1 MTHRPR
7 HLIVPMSLFYNTK
20 LQPLD
25 REVYGV
31 IYWYSKMDKEKC
43 FASNEMIAKSMS
55 FGERTVHPNSVSNS
69 ISRLEKAGCVQVLL
83 KPNKQRIEIVP
94 LVKDEPLPE
103 EAESSEV
110 VQSNDGGVTETDVQL
125 NDGAKQSL
133 DFSDQSVDGGNIRI
147 VQSDDGAIIKENNY
161 GQSND
166 GAMVNQM
173 MDHDQSND
181 GENININNNKNINI
195 YTSSDT
201 ELEQLKNKTL
211 GVIEDK
217 IEKPKLQQPSKKAK
231 TDTSQD
237 EKLYEIINHW
247 NKERGTK
254 LKSITDIRPNAVKR
268 LEEFTLE
275 EVKTSISNI
284 KYDEWWHPRNMQ
296 IETFFR
302 FKDRHGE
309 PVNYISRF
317 LNIKPIQP
325 TTSQPRPRHNF
336 DQEWA
341 EKQLA
346 SSKEVYATRAF

>member
-1 MTHRPR
+1 MT
-7 HLIVPMSLFYNTK
+7 Y
-20 LQPLD
+20 
-25 REVYGV
+25 
-31 IYWYSKMDKEKC
+31 
-43 FASNEMIAKSMS
+43 
-55 FGERTVHPNSVSNS
+55 GERKVHQNSVSNS

-83 KPNKQRIEIVP
+83 KPNKQRIEIIP

-103 EAESSEV
+103 EADISEFVQLDDGAKQDITLTDQSNDGGKMQV
-110 VQSNDGGVTETDVQL
+110 VQSNDGGEVREE
-125 NDGAKQSL
+125 KS
-133 DFSDQSVDGGNIRI
+133 
-147 VQSDDGAIIKENNY
+147 VQSDDGALI
-161 GQSND
+161 
-166 GAMVNQM
+166 NQM
-173 MDHDQSND
+173 MEHGQSND

-195 YTSSDT
+195 YTSPD
-201 ELEQLKNKTL
+201 EHLKHLKDETF
-211 GVIEDK
+211 GVVEDK
-217 IEKPKLQQPSKKAK
+217 RERPKPQQPSKKAK
-231 TDTSQD
+231 LDTSQD
-237 EKLYEIINHW
+237 EKLYDIINHW
-247 NKERGTK
+247 NQERGTK

-275 EVKTSISNI
+275 EIKASISNI
-284 KYDEWWHPRNMQ
+284 KYDEYWGPRDMQ

-302 FKDRHGE
+302 FKDRQGE